1 MPSSKAPSFLSFEE
15 YQEKVKNLKTSADVT
30 AFAKDL
36 IAPVLQGMLEA
47 EMSEHLGYEKHDPK
61 GKRTG
66 NNRNG
71 YSVKNLRTSFGPAA
85 LEIPRDRNGT
95 FDPKVVPK
103 YATVQSDVEEKIIAM
118 YANGMT
124 TRDINAY
131 MAEIYGIDISAAMVS
146 SITDKVLPLVHEWQT
161 RPLSALY
168 PILYLDGIHFKVR
181 QDGRIV
187 TKCALIILGINEQGM
202 KEILGIWINET
213 EGAKFWMQVLNEIKH
228 RGVED
233 ILITCTDGLTGFDE
247 AIHAI
252 YPDTQIQQCIVH
264 QLRNTLK
271 YIPHKK
277 KEAVAQALKAIY
289 TAPTEEAGLRA
300 LDAVKQQFPE
310 YALYLKSWETK
321 WPLLSPFFQYPAE
334 IRKIIY
340 TTNAIEGLNRQ
351 FRKVTKTTTIFPHDE
366 ALAKLL
372 FLAAEDI
379 SKKWTMPVFNWGTI
393 VAELAIL
400 FPEKSDLL
408 IHD

>member
-1 MPSSKAPSFLSFEE
+1 MPSSKTPSFLSFEE
-15 YQEKVKNLKTSADVT
+15 YREKVKNLRTAADVT

-36 IAPVLQGMLEA
+36 IAPVLQTMLEA

-61 GKRTG
+61 GKHTG

-71 YSVKNLRTSFGPAA
+71 HSVKTLRTSFGPAPI
-85 LEIPRDRNGT
+85 EIPRDRNGT
-95 FDPKVVPK
+95 FEPRAVPK
-103 YATVQSDVEEKIIAM
+103 YATVQSDVEEKVIAM
-118 YANGMT
+118 YAKGMT

-131 MAEIYGIDISAAMVS
+131 MADIYGIDVSATMVS
-146 SITDKVLPLVHEWQT
+146 SITDKVLPLLHEWQT
-161 RPLSALY
+161 RPLFALY
-168 PILYLDGIHFKVR
+168 PIVYLDGLHFKVR
-181 QDGRIV
+181 QDGRIM
-187 TKCALIILGINEQGM
+187 TKCAYVMLGINTKGM
-202 KEILGIWINET
+202 KEILGLWINET
-213 EGAKFWMQVLNEIKH
+213 EGAKFWMQTLDEIKS
-228 RGVED
+228 RGVEQ
-233 ILITCTDGLTGFDE
+233 ILIACTDGLTGFDE
-247 AIHAI
+247 AIRAI
-252 YPDTQIQQCIVH
+252 FPSAQIQQCIVH

-271 YIPHKK
+271 FIPHKR
-277 KEAVAQALKAIY
+277 KEAVANALKGVY

-300 LDAVKQQFPE
+300 LDAVKQQFSE
-310 YALYLKSWETK
+310 YAIYLKSWETK

-379 SKKWTMPVFNWGTI
+379 SKKWTMPIFNWGTI
-393 VAELAIL
+393 VAQFAIL
-400 FPEKSDLL
+400 FPEASDLL